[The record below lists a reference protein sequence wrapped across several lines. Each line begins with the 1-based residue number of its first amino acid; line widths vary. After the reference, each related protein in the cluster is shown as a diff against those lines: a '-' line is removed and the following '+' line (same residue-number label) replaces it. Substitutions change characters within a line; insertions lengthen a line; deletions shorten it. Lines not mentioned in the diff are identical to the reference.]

1 MTGYGRAEGTIGHA
15 KVIVEIRSLNSKQ
28 LDLSVRMPGIYKE
41 KEADLRSEISSKLI
55 RGKVEV
61 SLYRESI
68 HEDKRT
74 VFDKDLI
81 ADHFKEL
88 STIKKN
94 VDPDG
99 PMDVLSFVMRL
110 PDVTKTNKLELD
122 KKEWKEVNKLFKS
135 AIGEFDAFRTKEG
148 EQLEKDIRLRIDNIM
163 DMLTKV
169 EILDQGRT
177 DSIRARLKN
186 KLEDLKG
193 VDVDNNR
200 FEQELTYYLEKLDIN
215 EEKVRLKSHCSFFLE
230 NVKKKTPQGRKLG
243 FISQEIGREINTIGS
258 KANNADIQKAIV
270 QMKDELEKI
279 KEQMLNVL

>member
-15 KVIVEIRSLNSKQ
+15 KIIVEIRSLNSKQ
-28 LDLSVRMPGIYKE
+28 MDLSVRMPSIYKE
-41 KEADLRSEISSKLI
+41 KEADLRSEISTKLV

-61 SLYRESI
+61 SISRESI
-68 HEDKRT
+68 HEDKRV
-74 VFDKDLI
+74 VFDTDLI

-88 STIKKN
+88 SAIKKK
-94 VDPDG
+94 VDPKG

-122 KKEWKEVNKLFKS
+122 KKEWKEVYKLFKA
-135 AIGEFDAFRTKEG
+135 AIEEFNAFRTKEG
-148 EQLEKDIRLRIDNIM
+148 EQLEIDIRLRIDNIM

-177 DSIRARLKN
+177 DSIRARLKS
-186 KLEDLKG
+186 KLEDLKSI
-193 VDVDNNR
+193 DVDNNR

>member
-15 KVIVEIRSLNSKQ
+15 KIIVEIRSLNSKQ

-41 KEADLRSEISSKLI
+41 KEADLRSEISTKLI

-61 SLYRESI
+61 SIYRESI
-68 HEDKRT
+68 HEEKRT
-74 VFDKDLI
+74 VFDTGLI

-88 STIKKN
+88 SAIKKK
-94 VDPDG
+94 VDPKG

-135 AIGEFDAFRTKEG
+135 AIEEFNAFRTKEG
-148 EQLEKDIRLRIDNIM
+148 EQLEIDIRLRIDNIM

-177 DSIRARLKN
+177 DSIRARLKS
-186 KLEDLKG
+186 KLEDLKSI
-193 VDVDNNR
+193 DVDKNR